1 MNNAFKEIV
10 NNFSINGSIYE
21 ITAFG
26 NGHINDTYLVK
37 TSDNDYI
44 LQRKNHLVFKDVP
57 AMMDNIV
64 RVSNHI
70 KQKLIQSGISDIE
83 RRVFSHL
90 TTQDDKYFYKDSQG
104 NYWTLCKRI
113 LNSKSIESIENPHQ
127 AWLTGKAFGQF
138 QNQLAD
144 LPKPDLNET
153 IIDFHNIEFRYKNF
167 RKAIQYN
174 YNNRLEL
181 IKEEVDFALMLEDEM
196 HTLLDAQNAGKIP
209 IRITH
214 NDTKINNVL
223 FDENNNVLCVIDLD
237 TVMPGLIHFDFG
249 DAIRTGASTAA
260 EDENDI
266 SKMTIDLQRFEAF
279 AKGYIEETKA
289 VLNDLEIELLPHS
302 AKFMSFI
309 MGLRFLTDFLDG
321 DVYYKIK
328 FADHNLTRARAQF
341 KLVKEIGKNESAMK
355 DIVYKLI

>member
-1 MNNAFKEIV
+1 ME
-10 NNFSINGSIYE
+10 S
-21 ITAFG
+21 
-26 NGHINDTYLVK
+26 
-37 TSDNDYI
+37 
-44 LQRKNHLVFKDVP
+44 
-57 AMMDNIV
+57 
-64 RVSNHI
+64 
-70 KQKLIQSGISDIE
+70 
-83 RRVFSHL
+83 
-90 TTQDDKYFYKDSQG
+90 
-104 NYWTLCKRI
+104 WTI
-113 LNSKSIESIENPHQ
+113 SKSTCRF
-127 AWLTGKAFGQF
+127 A
-138 QNQLAD
+138 
-144 LPKPDLNET
+144 KPDLNET
-153 IIDFHNIEFRYKNF
+153 IDFHNIEFRYKNF

>member
-1 MNNAFKEIV
+1 
-10 NNFSINGSIYE
+10 
-21 ITAFG
+21 
-26 NGHINDTYLVK
+26 
-37 TSDNDYI
+37 
-44 LQRKNHLVFKDVP
+44 
-57 AMMDNIV
+57 
-64 RVSNHI
+64 
-70 KQKLIQSGISDIE
+70 
-83 RRVFSHL
+83 
-90 TTQDDKYFYKDSQG
+90 
-104 NYWTLCKRI
+104 
-113 LNSKSIESIENPHQ
+113 
-127 AWLTGKAFGQF
+127 
-138 QNQLAD
+138 
-144 LPKPDLNET
+144 
-153 IIDFHNIEFRYKNF
+153 
-167 RKAIQYN
+167 
-174 YNNRLEL
+174 
-181 IKEEVDFALMLEDEM
+181 M

-223 FDENNNVLCVIDLD
+223 FSENNNVLCVIDLD